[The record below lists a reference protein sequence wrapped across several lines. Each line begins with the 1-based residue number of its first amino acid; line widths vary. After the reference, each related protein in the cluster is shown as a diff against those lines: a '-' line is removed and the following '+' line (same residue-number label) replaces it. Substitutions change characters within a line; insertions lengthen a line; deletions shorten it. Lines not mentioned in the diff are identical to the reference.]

1 MTVHQLNQI
10 TNWLIITS
18 SSFITLDDFV
28 LYRSLLLFLDLC
40 RIKLSTMGDSLNFD
54 LELNMLPLLV
64 DVSWY
69 SSNSS
74 SKFRPRNWS
83 TGCKLDA
90 GIVLEMF
97 APKKLKPLKQL
108 TRSDSAL
115 CQYSRNLYVY
125 YRLFGRIECK
135 QRSNRLTHF
144 HQIQEFSSPWLYSH
158 QNSSTTKKKILLNI
172 SIFIDFVLIL
182 VTTLL
187 LFIIS
192 NSYLSSGKVLCVW
205 GIVTSVNGAKVANAA
220 V

>member
-1 MTVHQLNQI
+1 M
-10 TNWLIITS
+10 
-18 SSFITLDDFV
+18 
-28 LYRSLLLFLDLC
+28 LLFLDLC
-40 RIKLSTMGDSLNFD
+40 RIKLSTTGDSLNID
-54 LELNMLPLLV
+54 LELSMLLLFV

-108 TRSDSAL
+108 KIQIKYHTFGFL
-115 CQYSRNLYVY
+115 NICQYSRNLYVY

-172 SIFIDFVLIL
+172 SIFIDFVLL
-182 VTTLL
+182 
-187 LFIIS
+187 
-192 NSYLSSGKVLCVW
+192 YLSQPYFFLSYQIPTCP
-205 GIVTSVNGAKVANAA
+205 VARCFAYE